1 MDTETAVAVS
11 MYKAGETVA
20 AIIEATGL
28 NQDEIGAAVTKNG
41 NVFFAETPQPE
52 QAAAP
57 AAAALI
63 TWGMGHANA
72 RIQRLAD
79 QARAALAD
87 LQQAR
92 RREQVVSAA
101 EEGVRQAEQLLAN
114 ARRALRDAKGR
125 PAEATHSG
133 RPDRAELAE
142 IRTWAAA
149 HGHQVAP
156 VGLIPRAVVDAYRTA
171 QQEPAQ
177 AA

>member
-1 MDTETAVAVS
+1 MNAETAVAVS

-28 NQDEIGAAVTKNG
+28 TQDEIGAAVTRAG
-41 NVFFAETPQPE
+41 NVFFAETVQ
-52 QAAAP
+52 QGSSAP

-63 TWGMGHANA
+63 TWGMEHSNA

-79 QARAALAD
+79 QARTALAD

-92 RREQVVSAA
+92 RREQVVTAA
-101 EEGVRQAEQLLAN
+101 EERVRQAEQQLAE
-114 ARRALRDAKGR
+114 ARQALRNAKGR
-125 PAEATHSG
+125 PAETTEL
-133 RPDRAELAE
+133 RPDKAELAE
-142 IRTWAAA
+142 IRAWAAE

-156 VGLIPRAVVDAYRTA
+156 VGLVPRAVVDAYRAA
-171 QQEPAQ
+171 QQETAR